1 MAAATLADLPTGVVL
16 GDPRLRGV
24 LLAADPENQTES
36 TPAQPASRGAAGRR
50 AASRKR
56 TQEAV
61 DGPAGVGE
69 AESTQ
74 LAPIDEVGL
83 APIEGNPTYTVSR
96 RSRRDRVAEWVLLR
110 SQGMKNVDIAAK
122 MGIQASSLNTLI
134 SKSVREG
141 WLIFESPADR
151 LEYELA
157 PKVVDN
163 IKHFLDEKDKQVTLE
178 TAKGLGLFKTHQALK
193 VEGDGAPAVIA
204 IKIDMIEPSIAR
216 AGGVIVG
223 TPKLPTLAG
232 TVVKPE

>member
-24 LLAADPENQTES
+24 LLAADPENQTEP

-61 DGPAGVGE
+61 DGPAGG
-69 AESTQ
+69 AEGTQ
-74 LAPIDEVGL
+74 IVPIDEGSL